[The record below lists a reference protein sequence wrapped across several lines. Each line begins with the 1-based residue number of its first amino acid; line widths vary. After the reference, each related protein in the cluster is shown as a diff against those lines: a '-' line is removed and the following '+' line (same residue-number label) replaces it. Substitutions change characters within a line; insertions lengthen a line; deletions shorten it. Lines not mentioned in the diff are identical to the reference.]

1 MYDELGVK
9 PLIVGHY
16 IGFALRNRIFFL
28 GGGERYQR
36 TFHSDIL
43 QKLSFLCVMLYSFLN
58 LTGDML
64 N

>member
-9 PLIVGHY
+9 PLIVGHN
-16 IGFALRNRIFFL
+16 IGFALRNRNFFL
-28 GGGERYQR
+28 GGGRYQR

-43 QKLSFLCVMLYSFLN
+43 QKLSFLCVMRYSFLN